1 MNGGIKPQT
10 KNKLSKGAQ
19 VHAQGPCDEDLLNRI
34 HGVILSNSLHAIEK
48 NNPLTSCVIS

>member
-34 HGVILSNSLHAIEK
+34 HGVILSNNLHAIEK